1 MYYTEFVAERIM
13 QHLTLQVAT
22 LLCVLSFAGGSLF
35 DNSWFQLEQMKMR
48 VNTLHQAL
56 VDEECPRLPKS
67 LFGKRN
73 IANSPSDNVL
83 LELETKLYHHMF
95 DLLVTC
101 RKRKQPTSK
110 QPAKTILHKMTTVAK
125 TYPKRMTTMT
135 TQTTTTPTAT
145 TTPPTTTPDV
155 TTTTAT
161 SAPVECLNAI
171 NLTESWRLDH
181 SGSKIKPK
189 NGHYNCDTRDMIN
202 AGRPWFRF
210 TGNAGNK
217 LLDHCVPTWSCGTAS
232 TMWSNSTMPDK
243 VGVVTPITV
252 YRNDGVSCTNYTKNS
267 SVMRCSDRANDYV
280 YRYDDDNFCIIGF
293 CGMRA

>member
-1 MYYTEFVAERIM
+1 MTMSHSI
-13 QHLTLQVAT
+13 LQVLA
-22 LLCVLSFAGGSLF
+22 LLSLLSFTRSSLYSS
-35 DNSWFQLEQMKMR
+35 SWFQLQQMKLR
-48 VNTLHQAL
+48 VNTIHEAL
-56 VDEECPRLPKS
+56 LTEQCPGLPHKLIERS
-67 LFGKRN
+67 L
-73 IANSPSDNVL
+73 ASPSSDAIL
-83 LELETKLYHHMF
+83 LELETKLYSHLF
-95 DLLVTC
+95 DLLVSC
-101 RKRKQPTSK
+101 RKSKTSTTNSGK
-110 QPAKTILHKMTTVAK
+110 TTAVAMETTILKKTTAPMTGS
-125 TYPKRMTTMT
+125 TTQPT
-135 TQTTTTPTAT
+135 TQTTTAP
-145 TTPPTTTPDV
+145 TPPTTTPDV

-181 SGSKIKPK
+181 SGRKIKPT
-189 NGHYNCDTRDMIN
+189 NNYYNCDTRDMIN

-217 LLDHCVPTWSCGTAS
+217 LLDHCVPVYSCGTAV

-252 YRNDGVSCTNYTKNS
+252 YRNDGVSCTAYTKKS

>member
-1 MYYTEFVAERIM
+1 M
-13 QHLTLQVAT
+13 QHLTLHFVT
-22 LLCVLSFAGGSLF
+22 LLCVLTFASGSLF
-35 DNSWFQLEQMKMR
+35 GTSWFQLEQMKMR

-73 IANSPSDNVL
+73 IANSPSDNVQ

-101 RKRKQPTSK
+101 RKSKQATSK
-110 QPAKTILHKMTTVAK
+110 HQATTSLPAKTTIQRIATVTKTSPKM
-125 TYPKRMTTMT
+125 MTPMT
-135 TQTTTTPTAT
+135 TQTTTTPTT
-145 TTPPTTTPDV
+145 TTTTPTTTPDV
-155 TTTTAT
+155 TTTTARPI
-161 SAPVECLNAI
+161 PVECMNAI

-181 SGSKIKPK
+181 SGRRIKPN
-189 NGHYNCDTRDMIN
+189 NGRYNCDTSSMMD

-210 TGNAGNK
+210 SGNAGDK
-217 LLDHCVPTWSCGTAS
+217 LVDHCVPVFSCGTGA

-252 YRNDGVSCTNYTKNS
+252 YGNDFGSCTDYTKKS
-267 SVMRCSDRANDYV
+267 SVMRCSDNANDYV
-280 YRYDDDNFCIIGF
+280 YRYDDTELCLMGF